1 VRSAFS
7 WLVIIL
13 AVTFGTGTSL
23 AQGAGGTSATKG
35 TTPEEIS
42 GVGGSANVAQ
52 RIDESRSGDYLVGKV
67 EVEGNPLV
75 WDPIPVTVY
84 CDGQSRDQV
93 YADGKGRFEFK
104 STRLEGTTPVNSKA
118 VKLTALYVGCTV
130 RASLAGYRSTSLQIA
145 NRNMTDDPDI
155 GTVKLLRDEH
165 ASGTALSAT
174 SASAP
179 KEALKAYEKARD
191 EAFARNWDKA
201 ENHLKKAVQVDPQF
215 AAAWYQLGKLQQ
227 RKSSSEARDSFAKAA
242 AADPQYLPPY
252 VQLAE
257 IDAIQAKWQDVV
269 DETTHALQ
277 LDAEGS
283 PKLWYYDALAKFNL
297 KHPKEA
303 ESSAQKA
310 FAMDPSHQAPNTEQ
324 LLAVLE
330 AGRGDYSDALTH
342 LRHSLTYLPA
352 GPNSDLVKQQIA
364 MLETRVQGAK

>member
-1 VRSAFS
+1 MKVTLSLLA
-7 WLVIIL
+7 IIL
-13 AVTFGTGTSL
+13 AVIGGTGTSL
-23 AQGAGGTSATKG
+23 GQAGGTSATKG

-42 GVGGSANVAQ
+42 GVGGSANVNQ
-52 RIDESRSGDYLVGKV
+52 RIDESRPGDYLSGKV
-67 EVEGNPLV
+67 EVEGNPLL

-104 STRLEGTTPVNSKA
+104 STRMEGTTPINTKA

-130 RASLAGYRSTSLQIA
+130 RASLAGYRSTSLEIA

-155 GTVKLLRDEH
+155 GTVKLLLDEH
-165 ASGTALSAT
+165 AKGTEVSAT
-174 SASAP
+174 SAAAP
-179 KEALKAYEKARD
+179 KDAVKAFEKARD
-191 EAFARNWDKA
+191 EAFGRNWDKS
-201 ENHLKKAVQVDPQF
+201 ENQLKKAVQIDPRF
-215 AAAWYQLGKLQQ
+215 AAAWYQLGKMQQ
-227 RKSSSEARDSFAKAA
+227 KKNSPEARDSFAKAA

-257 IDAIQAKWQDVV
+257 IDAIHAKWQDVL

-283 PKLWYYDALAKFNL
+283 PRVWYYDALAKFNL
-297 KHPKEA
+297 KHSKEA

-330 AGRGDYSDALTH
+330 AGRGDFNDALTH
-342 LRHSLTYLPA
+342 LRHSLTYLPT
-352 GPNSDLVKQQIA
+352 GSSSDLVKQQIA
-364 MLETRVQGAK
+364 MLETKVQGAK